1 MAFRIVTSMGKRD
14 AKPVQRPTPRKRKRE
29 EDSDEDDEFDEPRP
43 SPTKDNGNG
52 VAAFLA
58 SEESDDD
65 LVKSS
70 SDISDDGSDK
80 SSASEPIVKAKAATN
95 RGQPPHSSV
104 PYKKRKLCGEC
115 GEDVTPTQELY
126 KKTCVHYI
134 CGISARSA
142 NRYLKLKNPKL
153 HKQLQRMKTKNP
165 KSYHEIMKDICNKKK
180 GSTLGQEKLEKMV
193 KTLKKNAASRA
204 IVCTDKEGLVFLD
217 EDEYVYHWKTRKGW
231 AEKKSRKK
239 FKREIIL
246 PDAVTKTH
254 AKRGILLGVEK
265 PPEMDKADVVKM
277 QQQIKGKIGGLLEQ
291 SDLEQ
296 LAKGFGNTP
305 AGLNRVKVALDWE
318 RVDAA
323 GSDSEDGEEE
333 GSEEEEDSEASDAA
347 ESGSEAD
354 ASSAKCYKS
363 EQEPRKRIPNK
374 RSASKAEGA
383 CNKYSSSSG
392 MFHLFSLD
400 F

>member
-1 MAFRIVTSMGKRD
+1 MGKRD
-14 AKPVQRPTPRKRKRE
+14 DKPVQRPTPRKRKRE

-43 SPTKDNGNG
+43 SPTKDKG

-70 SDISDDGSDK
+70 SDKVSDDGSDK

-95 RGQPPHSSV
+95 RGQPPHLIPNFWTPSSV

-126 KKTCVHYI
+126 KQTCVHYI

-180 GSTLGQEKLEKMV
+180 GAYLGQEKIDKMV

-204 IVCTDKEGLVFLD
+204 IVCSDKEGLVFLD

-231 AEKKSRKK
+231 SEKKSRKEY
-239 FKREIIL
+239 KRELNL
-246 PDAVTKTH
+246 PDAVTKKH

-265 PPEMDKADVVKM
+265 PPEMDKSDVIKM
-277 QQQIKGKIGGLLEQ
+277 QQKIKGKIGGLLAQ
-291 SDLEQ
+291 ADLEQ
-296 LAKGFGNTP
+296 LAKGFGSAP
-305 AGLNRVKVALDWE
+305 AGLKRVKIAVDLKP
-318 RVDAA
+318 VDAA

-383 CNKYSSSSG
+383 CNKSSSSSG
-392 MFHLFSLD
+392 MFHRFSLD

>member
-1 MAFRIVTSMGKRD
+1 MGKRD
-14 AKPVQRPTPRKRKRE
+14 DKPVQRPTPRKRKRE

-43 SPTKDNGNG
+43 SPTKDNGKG
-52 VAAFLA
+52 VAAS

-70 SDISDDGSDK
+70 SDKVSDDGSDK
-80 SSASEPIVKAKAATN
+80 SSAWTP
-95 RGQPPHSSV
+95 SSV

-126 KKTCVHYI
+126 KQTCVHYI

-142 NRYLKLKNPKL
+142 NRYLKLKNLKL

-180 GSTLGQEKLEKMV
+180 GAYLGQEKIDKMV

-204 IVCTDKEGLVFLD
+204 IVCSDKEGLVFLD
-217 EDEYVYHWKTRKGW
+217 EEEYVYHWKTRKGW
-231 AEKKSRKK
+231 SEKKSRKAY
-239 FKREIIL
+239 KRELNL
-246 PDAVTKTH
+246 PDAVTKKH

-265 PPEMDKADVVKM
+265 PPEMDKSDVIKM
-277 QQQIKGKIGGLLEQ
+277 QQKIKGKIGGLLAQ
-291 SDLEQ
+291 ADLEQ
-296 LAKGFGNTP
+296 LAKGFGSAP
-305 AGLNRVKVALDWE
+305 AGLKRVKIAVDLKP
-318 RVDAA
+318 VDAA

-363 EQEPRKRIPNK
+363 GQEPRKRIPNK

-383 CNKYSSSSG
+383 CKKSSSSSG
-392 MFHLFSLD
+392 MFHRFSLD